1 MDWVKEFYSCQNDWF
16 GVYLTGIN
24 QSHQDR
30 VELINSAINQPDSKV
45 LELGAGGGQTAV
57 ALAKQGYQ
65 VTMIELLQRSV
76 QHAHKLNDIHQQSVK
91 IIQGDFYQYSTSDQ
105 FDIVCYFDSFGI
117 GSDADQVRL
126 LQQIETWL
134 KPKGVALIE
143 IGAPWF
149 WSGVANGKLTDLGA
163 CMRHYQYDSTQ
174 QRLLDYWWLKE
185 APEQKVYQSL
195 RCYSL
200 DELKQLLKG
209 LSLRIKRCISGGKID
224 FEEMSFVQ
232 KVPLKE
238 SMTYYVLLQKA

>member
-16 GVYLTGIN
+16 GVYLTDIN

-30 VELINSAINQPDSKV
+30 VDLINSAINQPHSKV

-117 GSDADQVRL
+117 FERIPSFIPSPAARTYHCDPMSAASMHHSD
-126 LQQIETWL
+126 
-134 KPKGVALIE
+134 
-143 IGAPWF
+143 
-149 WSGVANGKLTDLGA
+149 
-163 CMRHYQYDSTQ
+163 
-174 QRLLDYWWLKE
+174 
-185 APEQKVYQSL
+185 
-195 RCYSL
+195 
-200 DELKQLLKG
+200 
-209 LSLRIKRCISGGKID
+209 IS
-224 FEEMSFVQ
+224 
-232 KVPLKE
+232 
-238 SMTYYVLLQKA
+238 